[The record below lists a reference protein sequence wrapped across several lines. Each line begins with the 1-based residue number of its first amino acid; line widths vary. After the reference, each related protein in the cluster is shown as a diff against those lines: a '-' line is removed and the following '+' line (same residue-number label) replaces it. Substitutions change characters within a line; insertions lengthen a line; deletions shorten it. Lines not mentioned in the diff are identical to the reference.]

1 VNRLRVQEQEPL
13 INSND
18 NKKVKFNYWST
29 TNHSSLPSPINTTT
43 TTAAATA
50 AACSSSSSSSSS
62 PCLPHELVFHP
73 DVTPIDIL
81 ATAAAYVQQWDEDEL
96 QRKRKLEE
104 EPKKY
109 KTWRPW
115 L

>member
-1 VNRLRVQEQEPL
+1 VNRLRVQEQEPNAL
-13 INSND
+13 QND

-29 TNHSSLPSPINTTT
+29 SHHTGLPSPVTTT
-43 TTAAATA
+43 T
-50 AACSSSSSSSSS
+50 SSSSSSSSS

-81 ATAAAYVQQWDEDEL
+81 ATAAAYVQQWDEDEQ
-96 QRKRKLEE
+96 QRKRKLEQVQLQE
-104 EPKKY
+104 VPEQKKY